1 MILVVEDHDDLRRML
16 LSLLERSGLKAESV
30 ADGEAA
36 MQAMHLVPPQLVLL
50 DLMIPKKSGWEV
62 RREMLKHSRLR
73 RVPVIIATGILVR
86 DLKIDEMKVAQVMP
100 KPLNGEDLIG
110 AVRRHMLPE

>member
-1 MILVVEDHDDLRRML
+1 MILVAEDHDDLRRML
-16 LSLLERSGLKAESV
+16 VALLARAGLNADSV

-36 MQAMHLVPPQLVLL
+36 MHAMHLVPPQLVIL
-50 DLMIPKKSGWEV
+50 DLLLPKKTGWEV

-73 RVPVIIATGILVR
+73 RVPVIIATGIHHR
-86 DLKIDEMKVAQVMP
+86 DLKVDEMKVAQVMP